1 MVNMTEHDEVCPAC
15 GSQNQPGAAT
25 CASCGAEIS
34 ANLGSNG
41 FSDNDPALEHVDPE
55 HRVELE
61 RYETDTG
68 AEAEIDCGLLRANG
82 IACELGAQTIP
93 GLPANMILWVDRKD
107 AEEARALLDD
117 VETPGP
123 EDEVA

>member
-1 MVNMTEHDEVCPAC
+1 MANMTEDDQVCPAC
-15 GSQNQPGAAT
+15 GSENKGGAVT
-25 CASCGAEIS
+25 CASCGAEMS
-34 ANLGSNG
+34 ADSGLEG
-41 FSDNDPALEHVDPE
+41 FSDNDPELEYVDPE
-55 HRVELE
+55 NRAELE

-93 GLPANMILWVDRKD
+93 GLPANMILWVNRKD
-107 AEEARALLDD
+107 VETARALLDD

-123 EDEVA
+123 DEAA

>member
-1 MVNMTEHDEVCPAC
+1 MVKMTEDNQACPAC
-15 GSQNQPGAAT
+15 GSKNQPDAAT
-25 CASCGAEIS
+25 CASCGAEMTLEPES
-34 ANLGSNG
+34 AG
-41 FSDNDPALEHVDPE
+41 FSDNDPELEYVDPE
-55 HRVELE
+55 TRVELE

-93 GLPANMILWVDRKD
+93 GLPANMILWVNRKD
-107 AEEARALLDD
+107 AESARALLDD

-123 EDEVA
+123 DEAD